1 MFSSSKMDY
10 NDLSMSPDS
19 EPFAPPRS
27 RKTGLWADSTGRT
40 GKSLR
45 DSTFSFLDQDRL
57 RSPSPS
63 RLSREDSEDDIP
75 LIPEIQEIQEDDY
88 LGDIS
93 EPPVVPMYNIT
104 SFSQLN
110 SDLKKYASF
119 SMVDNVNLGLLTKH
133 LYNEQDLKEGD
144 NRWSWDLL
152 FTEVSSELRAEW
164 EEKQKQSE
172 E

>member
-40 GKSLR
+40 GK
-45 DSTFSFLDQDRL
+45 DRL